1 MWKVR
6 LPVASP
12 AAMRTSRTAMKTFPT
27 GVHPSLTAMKTSPE
41 A

>member
-6 LPVASP
+6 LPVAS
-12 AAMRTSRTAMKTFPT
+12 AAMKTAAMKTAAMETAGMETSPE
-27 GVHPSLTAMKTSPE
+27 AMKTSPQ